1 MTPIYIFM
9 DNYSLIDGLY
19 YDWCTWA
26 LQMLI
31 NKNKQ
36 AQTDTRRLRL
46 GIRGMHAELMVVVGK
61 GAVIFCRSRMK
72 WDETNTMTN
81 LP

>member
-1 MTPIYIFM
+1 
-9 DNYSLIDGLY
+9 
-19 YDWCTWA
+19 
-26 LQMLI
+26 MLM
-31 NKNKQ
+31 NKNTQ

-46 GIRGMHAELMVVVGK
+46 GIGGVHAQHGGGGVECRVGF
-61 GAVIFCRSRMK
+61 IFCRSRIK

>member
-1 MTPIYIFM
+1 
-9 DNYSLIDGLY
+9 
-19 YDWCTWA
+19 
-26 LQMLI
+26 MLI